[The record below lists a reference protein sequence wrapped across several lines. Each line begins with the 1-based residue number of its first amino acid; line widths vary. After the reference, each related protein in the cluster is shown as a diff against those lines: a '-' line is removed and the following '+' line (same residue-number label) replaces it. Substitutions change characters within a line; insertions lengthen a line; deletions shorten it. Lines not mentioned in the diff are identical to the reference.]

1 MTEQEIHDI
10 CKKYKIKNYT
20 INPDG
25 SIDVEGDV
33 WLYNMKLCK
42 IPIKFNRVSRIFSC
56 SRNFLTTLENSPIE
70 VGSFHCNNNNLTTLE
85 GGPKIVNDDLD
96 CGFNKLTSL
105 KGSPGLV
112 RGLFNCQYNKLTSL
126 EGHPTQLGE
135 EIYCKYNPLETLE
148 GYNLPYDKLM
158 FNHKEKLI
166 RKHKLKILEVL

>member
-10 CKKYKIKNYT
+10 CKKYRIKNYI

-25 SIDVEGDV
+25 SIDVSGDV
-33 WLYNMKLCK
+33 WLYNMKLYK
-42 IPIKFNRVSRIFSC
+42 IPIKFNKVSRIFSC

-70 VGSFHCNNNNLTTLE
+70 VGSFYCSNNNLTTLE

-126 EGHPTQLGE
+126 EDHPSVLGNR
-135 EIYCKYNPLETLE
+135 IYVRFNPLETLV
-148 GYNLPYDKLM
+148 GFNVPYDKLI
-158 FNHKEKLI
+158 FDYKEKLI
-166 RKHKLKILEVL
+166 RKTKLKILDIL